1 MKLNLSSER
10 SDYLFSREAV
20 LVLLL
25 GFIIRLFAFYHTFIV
40 APDSVLYIHQA
51 RALYYG
57 KWEALTSCGLPYL
70 SSYPIFIA
78 GAYKIFHDWVIAG
91 MSVSLFFGSITLIL
105 IYFLLKQFFKE
116 RISILGTLI
125 FALTPV
131 LVGRSVDVLR
141 DPVYWFFLVFGVF
154 FFVSHI
160 DKRNYLYLFMSSI
173 SFLAASW
180 ARIEA
185 ILFVIISCIF
195 ILAVRQKNK
204 IRKFTIFVSP
214 LFIVVLL
221 AVSGASFFEVPI
233 NKFHR
238 ADQILDKFTGAVDQY
253 KNIRESLAELA
264 HDQHENNLQFFLPE
278 ARNTIWL
285 IALGVLLNRSLEAF
299 FYPYFLVVL
308 IGLIGIW
315 KKINSD
321 LRVLYCFLLAA
332 SGLILLYVH
341 ILQTWMMYYRFLAI
355 VIFPSFIFA
364 GYGLEHIIH
373 WLRSRFNLKKSVAYS
388 IVCFLILISALPK
401 NLQKRG
407 ADKIVFRQ
415 IAEVISDRED
425 SRRVIE
431 ISTSRHTYRWIS
443 FYTNL
448 NYKGAPCPE
457 LTHNATWGKYANDYG
472 KLLLHLKKRGV
483 KYFLWEEKHWPIP
496 TFKVNESPYS
506 KNFKALGRWYHRDTG
521 QMILFAVS

>member
-1 MKLNLSSER
+1 MKLDLSSER
-10 SDYLFSREAV
+10 SDCLFSREAV

-25 GFIIRLFAFYHTFIV
+25 GVIIRLFAFYNTFIV
-40 APDSVLYIHQA
+40 VPDSVLYIHQA

-57 KWEALTSCGLPYL
+57 QWGALTSCGLSYL

-78 GAYKIFHDWVIAG
+78 GAYILFHNWIIAG
-91 MSVSLFFGSITLIL
+91 MSVSLFFGSITLIP
-105 IYFLLKQFFKE
+105 IYFLMKQFFNE
-116 RISILGTLI
+116 RTSTLGTLI

-131 LVGRSVDVLR
+131 LVGRSVDVIR
-141 DPVYWFFLVFGVF
+141 DPVYWFFLVLGVF
-154 FFVSHI
+154 FFVRHF
-160 DKRNYLYLFMSSI
+160 DKRNYLYLFMSSF
-173 SFLAASW
+173 SFLTASW

-185 ILFVIISCIF
+185 ILFVIVSCMY

-204 IRKFTIFVSP
+204 IKKIAIFILP
-214 LFIVVLL
+214 LFIVALL
-221 AVSGASFFEVPI
+221 AASGASLFEVPI

-238 ADQILDKFTGAVDQY
+238 ADQILGKFTGTVDQY
-253 KNIRESLAELA
+253 KNVSESLAELA
-264 HDQHENNLQFFLPE
+264 DNQHEGNLQFFLPE
-278 ARNTIWL
+278 ARNTVWL
-285 IALGVLLNRSLEAF
+285 IALGMLLNRSLEAF
-299 FYPYFLVVL
+299 FYPYYLVVL

-321 LRVLYCFLLAA
+321 LRVLYCVLLAA

-355 VIFPSFIFA
+355 VIFPSFIFV

-373 WLRSRFNLKKSVAYS
+373 WLQSKFNLRKSTAYS

-415 IAEVISDRED
+415 IAEVIANREE

-431 ISTSRHTYRWIS
+431 ISTSRHTHRWIS

-448 NYKGAPCPE
+448 GYKGAPCPE
-457 LTHNATWGKYANDYG
+457 PPHKETWGQYANDYG
-472 KLLLHLKKRGV
+472 KLLRHLKKTGV
-483 KYFLWEEKHWPIP
+483 KYFLWEEKNWPTP
-496 TFKVNESPYS
+496 TFKVNESPYAR
-506 KNFKALGRWYHRDTG
+506 NFKALGRWYHRDTG

>member
-1 MKLNLSSER
+1 MKLHLSSER
-10 SDYLFSREAV
+10 SDSLFSREAV

-25 GFIIRLFAFYHTFIV
+25 GVVIRLFAFYYTFIIV
-40 APDSVLYIHQA
+40 PDGVLYIHQA
-51 RALYYG
+51 RVLYYG
-57 KWEALTSCGLPYL
+57 QWEALTSCGQSYL

-78 GAYKIFHDWVIAG
+78 GAYIIFHDWVIAG
-91 MSVSLFFGSITLIL
+91 MSVSLFFGSITLVP
-105 IYFLLKQFFKE
+105 IYFLMKQFFNE

-131 LVGRSVDVLR
+131 LVGRSVDVIR

-160 DKRNYLYLFMSSI
+160 NKRNYLYLFISNF

-185 ILFVIISCIF
+185 ILFVIISCIY
-195 ILAVRQKNK
+195 ILAVRQNNK
-204 IRKFTIFVSP
+204 IRKFAVFISP
-214 LFIVVLL
+214 LLIVVLL
-221 AVSGASFFEVPI
+221 AVTGASLFQVPI

-238 ADQILDKFTGAVDQY
+238 ADQILGKFAGAVEQY
-253 KNIRESLAELA
+253 KNVREGLAELA
-264 HDQHENNLQFFLPE
+264 HNQAEGNLKYFLPE

-285 IALGVLLNRSLEAF
+285 IALGTLLNRSLEAF
-299 FYPYFLVVL
+299 FYPYFLIFI

-321 LRVLYCFLLAA
+321 LRVLYCFILAV

-364 GYGLEHIIH
+364 GYGLERIIH
-373 WLRSRFNLKKSVAYS
+373 LLRSRFNLNKSMAYS

-415 IAEVISDRED
+415 IAEVITNRED
-425 SRRVIE
+425 NRHVIE
-431 ISTSRHTYRWIS
+431 ISTSRHTHRWIS

-448 NYKGAPCPE
+448 SYKGAPCPE
-457 LTHNATWGKYANDYG
+457 PAINLTWGKYANDYG
-472 KLLLHLKKRGV
+472 KLFLHLKKSGV
-483 KYFLWEEKHWPIP
+483 KYFLWEENHWPIQ

-506 KNFKALGRWYHRDTG
+506 QNFKALGHWYHPDTG